1 MDLLREALNSF
12 RDASKGNQCHAGCI
26 CDCEVC
32 GLGIDGCLATANTF
46 DRLTSVWEACVCPKG
61 ELDKFHKLCCLMGQ
75 CSACGDEEGEILP
88 T

>member
-32 GLGIDGCLATANTF
+32 GLGIDGCLQQLILLIDLLQCGKLVYVPRAN
-46 DRLTSVWEACVCPKG
+46 LTSFISFAV
-61 ELDKFHKLCCLMGQ
+61 
-75 CSACGDEEGEILP
+75 
-88 T
+88 